1 MHEQI
6 KDILLKHIG
15 HKNPIK
21 SKEISEKMGFP
32 LEDTQ
37 SVSRKAIWETA
48 EKFGLPLVSSS
59 KGYYIAETDE
69 EVEKY
74 RDNIKQ
80 RIQGMES
87 TLKMVIK
94 NYKEQKK

>member
-1 MHEQI
+1 M
-6 KDILLKHIG
+6 
-15 HKNPIK
+15 
-21 SKEISEKMGFP
+21 
-32 LEDTQ
+32 
-37 SVSRKAIWETA
+37 SRKAIWETA

-94 NYKEQKK
+94 NYKEQKNEIFNKKRNHK

>member
-1 MHEQI
+1 M
-6 KDILLKHIG
+6 
-15 HKNPIK
+15 
-21 SKEISEKMGFP
+21 
-32 LEDTQ
+32 
-37 SVSRKAIWETA
+37 
-48 EKFGLPLVSSS
+48 SSS

-80 RIQGMES
+80 RIQGMEN

-94 NYKEQKK
+94 NYKEQKNEIFNKKRNHK